1 MIQKPFRRRK
11 WKKGRYRRNSYKD
24 MFEENLKKFKEK
36 DIEKVTK
43 IQENETIKNLFSLS
57 IM

>member
-1 MIQKPFRRRK
+1 M
-11 WKKGRYRRNSYKD
+11 S
-24 MFEENLKKFKEK
+24 EENKKKFKEK

-57 IM
+57 II

>member
-1 MIQKPFRRRK
+1 M
-11 WKKGRYRRNSYKD
+11 S
-24 MFEENLKKFKEK
+24 EENKKKFKEK